1 MQTQYAIQGRLSPTR
16 YRHTNPHPSQDQL
29 SLSPARYRTHKL
41 KPKPRSTAS
50 VACKGSKHKSKP
62 RDCHMQGVWIDCEGV
77 GIQTENFNQYPWTTL
92 QHPRRRP
99 GNVPQTSTPA
109 VDVHA
114 LLGVRSGASAFEL
127 RSALSAVAQES
138 GASSSFVA
146 ARTAYEFLAA
156 RDLHKQGGPG
166 LVSDYGESCFAPVFR
181 GAAAGTPP
189 FAVDRRLASFPS
201 GGVFGLVNA
210 ILGARRLLSSAVAA
224 PEKESSLMAL
234 ALL

>member
-1 MQTQYAIQGRLSPTR
+1 MASAALSASAKLALRLER
-16 YRHTNPHPSQDQL
+16 KLIIDEMR
-29 SLSPARYRTHKL
+29 RTTAL
-41 KPKPRSTAS
+41 KPV
-50 VACKGSKHKSKP
+50 VA
-62 RDCHMQGVWIDCEGV
+62 
-77 GIQTENFNQYPWTTL
+77 QTTPWWTHL
-92 QHPRRRP
+92 EHPA
-99 GNVPQTSTPA
+99 GQISTPA
-109 VDVHA
+109 VDVYA

-166 LVSDYGESCFAPVFR
+166 LVSDCGESSFAPVFR